1 MVQIDPMEYPK
12 FSDYSSHAQSSPNI
26 PVGSAG
32 MIETLRT
39 ILDVLKSG
47 QSLDDVIS
55 IDGSTAK
62 LSLGAACLA
71 LSPCGLVVKT
81 PEGYTPSTV
90 ADRWIETGDN
100 SYLAACLASRCRFF
114 SGMIDVLG
122 APMTSGELRLLAN
135 AEYGMSWSKT
145 SEVQRRLKWAREL
158 GLVEYREYE
167 GCRYVRTPLGDQW
180 VSQIEVEPKGVLE
193 ESASLNWT
201 EPSNWAIDLALNARQ
216 SDRSDSIGFFAG
228 GASGFIDATVELLS
242 IVKNGGDESA
252 IVRFFGSSYKLSES
266 STRSAIPTL
275 SKLGFVRRS
284 SLTTYELT
292 AIADAWLSENTAVN
306 FACCFHAAF
315 SWVFELLPLVGHGAF
330 DVKSIQ
336 LLLFERYNV
345 NISHDSLRKR
355 LNVLLK
361 AGLLK
366 KRSQM
371 SYQATEHCDSF
382 LSGYGFNF
390 AVDSMGKQGVGLER
404 PVATD
409 VDKLIGELWDASRD
423 SGHPDRLERAVERC
437 FSRLGFR
444 TTLLGGSGDTDVLA
458 VANAASRFS
467 YSVVI
472 DAKSTSNGGVS
483 ASQVDFDTLEL
494 HRRKHNASFI
504 AVVGSSFSEKRICDR
519 AKEHD
524 VALFGIS
531 ELEKLLN
538 LQEEIPLVSQDY
550 KILFENSGSIDL
562 GSLEPAIARFRRT
575 TKLLDLVLRALLS
588 QNEDKEFG
596 GVMSKRDVYWFMKNG
611 ASSIE
616 DLSISEVGEMLE
628 FLSSP
633 FVGCIGKDKDG
644 YYAMGSFDDAAKRL
658 VLLAKA
664 CNG

>member
-12 FSDYSSHAQSSPNI
+12 FSDYSFHAQSSPNI

-39 ILDVLKSG
+39 ILDVLKHG

-55 IDGSTAK
+55 IEGSTAK
-62 LSLGAACLA
+62 LSLGEACLA

-81 PEGYTPSTV
+81 AEGYTPSAE
-90 ADRWIETGDN
+90 ADRWIDAGDN
-100 SYLAACLASRCRFF
+100 SYLAACLASRCKFF

-122 APMTSGELRLLAN
+122 TPKTSGELRLIAN

-201 EPSNWAIDLALNARQ
+201 EPSNWAVDLAINAKQ

-228 GASGFIDATVELLS
+228 GASGFIDATAELLS
-242 IVKNGGDESA
+242 IVNNGGDESE
-252 IVRFFGSSYKLSES
+252 IVRFSNSSYKLSES
-266 STRSAIPTL
+266 STKTAISAL

-292 AIADAWLSENTAVN
+292 AIGDAWLSEKSAIN

-315 SWVFELLPLVGHGAF
+315 SWVFELLPLVGHSAF
-330 DVKSIQ
+330 DVRSIQ
-336 LLLFERYNV
+336 LLLFERFNV
-345 NISHDSLRKR
+345 NISHDALRKR

-371 SYQATEHCDSF
+371 SYQTTEHCDSF
-382 LSGYGFNF
+382 LSGYGFNLI
-390 AVDSMGKQGVGLER
+390 VDSIDKQGAGPEQ

-494 HRRKHNASFI
+494 HRRKHDASFI

-531 ELEKLLN
+531 ELEKLLK

-550 KILFENSGSIDL
+550 KILFEYSGSIDL
-562 GSLEPAIARFRRT
+562 GLLEPAIARFRRT

-596 GVMSKRDVYWFMKNG
+596 GLISKRDVYWFMKNG
-611 ASSIE
+611 TSSIE

-644 YYAMGSFDDAAKRL
+644 YYAVGSFDDAAKRL

>member
-1 MVQIDPMEYPK
+1 M
-12 FSDYSSHAQSSPNI
+12 
-26 PVGSAG
+26 
-32 MIETLRT
+32 
-39 ILDVLKSG
+39 
-47 QSLDDVIS
+47 
-55 IDGSTAK
+55 
-62 LSLGAACLA
+62 
-71 LSPCGLVVKT
+71 
-81 PEGYTPSTV
+81 
-90 ADRWIETGDN
+90 
-100 SYLAACLASRCRFF
+100 
-114 SGMIDVLG
+114 
-122 APMTSGELRLLAN
+122 
-135 AEYGMSWSKT
+135 
-145 SEVQRRLKWAREL
+145 
-158 GLVEYREYE
+158 
-167 GCRYVRTPLGDQW
+167 
-180 VSQIEVEPKGVLE
+180 EPKGVLE

-201 EPSNWAIDLALNARQ
+201 EPSNWAVDLAINAKQ

-228 GASGFIDATVELLS
+228 GASGFIDATAELLS
-242 IVKNGGDESA
+242 IVKNGGDESE
-252 IVRFFGSSYKLSES
+252 IVRFSNSSYKLSES
-266 STRSAIPTL
+266 STKTAISAL

-292 AIADAWLSENTAVN
+292 VVGDAWLSEKSAIN

-315 SWVFELLPLVGHGAF
+315 SWVFELLPLVGHSAF
-330 DVKSIQ
+330 DVRSIQ
-336 LLLFERYNV
+336 LLLFERFNL
-345 NISHDSLRKR
+345 NISHDALRKR

-390 AVDSMGKQGVGLER
+390 TVDSIGKQGAGPEQ

-494 HRRKHNASFI
+494 HRRKHDASFI

-531 ELEKLLN
+531 ELEKLLK

-562 GSLEPAIARFRRT
+562 GLLDPAIARFRRT
-575 TKLLDLVLRALLS
+575 TKLLDLVLKALLS

-596 GVMSKRDVYWFMKNG
+596 GLMSKRDVYWFMKNG
-611 ASSIE
+611 TSSIE

-644 YYAMGSFDDAAKRL
+644 YYAVGSFDDAAKRL

>member
-12 FSDYSSHAQSSPNI
+12 FSDYSFHAQSSPNI

-39 ILDVLKSG
+39 ILDVLKNG

-55 IDGSTAK
+55 IEGSTAK
-62 LSLGAACLA
+62 LSLGEACLA

-81 PEGYTPSTV
+81 AEGYTPSAE
-90 ADRWIETGDN
+90 ADRWIDTGDN
-100 SYLAACLASRCRFF
+100 SYLAACLASRCKFF

-122 APMTSGELRLLAN
+122 TPKTSGELRLMAN
-135 AEYGMSWSKT
+135 AEYGMSWTKK
-145 SEVQRRLKWAREL
+145 SEVQCRLKWAREL

-180 VSQIEVEPKGVLE
+180 VSQIEVEPKGALE
-193 ESASLNWT
+193 ESASLNWD
-201 EPSNWAIDLALNARQ
+201 EPSNWAVDFALHAKQ

-228 GASGFIDATVELLS
+228 GASGFIDATTELLS

-252 IVRFFGSSYKLSES
+252 IVQFSNLSYKLSES
-266 STRSAIPTL
+266 STRAAISAL
-275 SKLGFVRRS
+275 SKLGFVQRS

-292 AIADAWLSENTAVN
+292 SIGDAWLSEKSAIN

-315 SWVFELLPLVGHGAF
+315 SWVFELLPLVGHSAF
-330 DVKSIQ
+330 DVRSIQ
-336 LLLFERYNV
+336 LLLFERFNV
-345 NISHDSLRKR
+345 NISHDALRKR

-390 AVDSMGKQGVGLER
+390 TVDSIGKQGAGPEQ

-494 HRRKHNASFI
+494 HRRKHDASFI

-531 ELEKLLN
+531 ELEKLLK
-538 LQEEIPLVSQDY
+538 LQEEIPLVS
-550 KILFENSGSIDL
+550 
-562 GSLEPAIARFRRT
+562 
-575 TKLLDLVLRALLS
+575 
-588 QNEDKEFG
+588 
-596 GVMSKRDVYWFMKNG
+596 
-611 ASSIE
+611 
-616 DLSISEVGEMLE
+616 
-628 FLSSP
+628 
-633 FVGCIGKDKDG
+633 
-644 YYAMGSFDDAAKRL
+644 
-658 VLLAKA
+658 
-664 CNG
+664 

>member
-1 MVQIDPMEYPK
+1 M
-12 FSDYSSHAQSSPNI
+12 
-26 PVGSAG
+26 
-32 MIETLRT
+32 
-39 ILDVLKSG
+39 
-47 QSLDDVIS
+47 
-55 IDGSTAK
+55 
-62 LSLGAACLA
+62 
-71 LSPCGLVVKT
+71 
-81 PEGYTPSTV
+81 
-90 ADRWIETGDN
+90 
-100 SYLAACLASRCRFF
+100 
-114 SGMIDVLG
+114 
-122 APMTSGELRLLAN
+122 
-135 AEYGMSWSKT
+135 
-145 SEVQRRLKWAREL
+145 
-158 GLVEYREYE
+158 
-167 GCRYVRTPLGDQW
+167 
-180 VSQIEVEPKGVLE
+180 
-193 ESASLNWT
+193 
-201 EPSNWAIDLALNARQ
+201 
-216 SDRSDSIGFFAG
+216 
-228 GASGFIDATVELLS
+228 
-242 IVKNGGDESA
+242 
-252 IVRFFGSSYKLSES
+252 
-266 STRSAIPTL
+266 
-275 SKLGFVRRS
+275 RRS

-292 AIADAWLSENTAVN
+292 AIGDAWLSEQTAIN

-315 SWVFELLPLVGHGAF
+315 SWIFELLPLVGHSAF
-330 DVKSIQ
+330 DVRSIQ

-345 NISHDSLRKR
+345 DISHDALRKR

-390 AVDSMGKQGVGLER
+390 TVDAIGKQGAGPEQ

-494 HRRKHNASFI
+494 HRRKHDASFV

-531 ELEKLLN
+531 ELEKLLK

-550 KILFENSGSIDL
+550 KILFEYSGPIDL
-562 GSLEPAIARFRRT
+562 GLLEPAIARFKRT

-596 GVMSKRDVYWFMKNG
+596 GLMSKRDVYWFMKNG
-611 ASSIE
+611 TSSIE

-644 YYAMGSFDDAAKRL
+644 YYAVGSFDDAAKRL

>member
-12 FSDYSSHAQSSPNI
+12 FSDYSFHAQSSPNI

-39 ILDVLKSG
+39 ILDVLKNG
-47 QSLDDVIS
+47 QSLDDFIS
-55 IDGSTAK
+55 IEGSTAK
-62 LSLGAACLA
+62 LSLGEACLA

-81 PEGYTPSTV
+81 AEGYTPSAE
-90 ADRWIETGDN
+90 ADRWIDTGDN
-100 SYLAACLASRCRFF
+100 SYLAACLASRCKFF

-122 APMTSGELRLLAN
+122 TPKTSGELRLMAN
-135 AEYGMSWSKT
+135 AEYGMSWTKK

-193 ESASLNWT
+193 ESASLNWD
-201 EPSNWAIDLALNARQ
+201 EPSNWAVDFALHAKQ

-228 GASGFIDATVELLS
+228 GASGFIDATTELLS

-252 IVRFFGSSYKLSES
+252 IVQFSNLSYKLSES
-266 STRSAIPTL
+266 STRAAISAL
-275 SKLGFVRRS
+275 SKLGFVQRS

-292 AIADAWLSENTAVN
+292 SIGDAWLSEKSAIN

-315 SWVFELLPLVGHGAF
+315 SWVFELLPLVGHSAF
-330 DVKSIQ
+330 DVRSIQ
-336 LLLFERYNV
+336 LLLFERFNV
-345 NISHDSLRKR
+345 NISHDALRKR

-390 AVDSMGKQGVGLER
+390 TVDSIGKQGAGPEQ

-494 HRRKHNASFI
+494 HRRKHDASFI
-504 AVVGSSFSEKRICDR
+504 AVVGSSFSENGSAIGPRNMTSRYLELASWKNFLSFKRR
-519 AKEHD
+519 
-524 VALFGIS
+524 
-531 ELEKLLN
+531 
-538 LQEEIPLVSQDY
+538 
-550 KILFENSGSIDL
+550 
-562 GSLEPAIARFRRT
+562 
-575 TKLLDLVLRALLS
+575 
-588 QNEDKEFG
+588 
-596 GVMSKRDVYWFMKNG
+596 
-611 ASSIE
+611 
-616 DLSISEVGEMLE
+616 
-628 FLSSP
+628 FLSSLKTIKFSSRIRGLSILVYWIP
-633 FVGCIGKDKDG
+633 LSLALGERPNCSIWCSGRCFLKTKIKNL
-644 YYAMGSFDDAAKRL
+644 AA
-658 VLLAKA
+658 
-664 CNG
+664 

>member
-1 MVQIDPMEYPK
+1 M
-12 FSDYSSHAQSSPNI
+12 
-26 PVGSAG
+26 
-32 MIETLRT
+32 
-39 ILDVLKSG
+39 
-47 QSLDDVIS
+47 
-55 IDGSTAK
+55 
-62 LSLGAACLA
+62 
-71 LSPCGLVVKT
+71 
-81 PEGYTPSTV
+81 
-90 ADRWIETGDN
+90 
-100 SYLAACLASRCRFF
+100 
-114 SGMIDVLG
+114 
-122 APMTSGELRLLAN
+122 
-135 AEYGMSWSKT
+135 
-145 SEVQRRLKWAREL
+145 
-158 GLVEYREYE
+158 
-167 GCRYVRTPLGDQW
+167 
-180 VSQIEVEPKGVLE
+180 E
-193 ESASLNWT
+193 ESASLNWD
-201 EPSNWAIDLALNARQ
+201 EPSNWAVDLALHAKQ

-228 GASGFIDATVELLS
+228 GASGFIDATTELLS

-252 IVRFFGSSYKLSES
+252 IVQFSNLSYKLSES
-266 STRSAIPTL
+266 STRAAISAL
-275 SKLGFVRRS
+275 SKLGFVQRS

-292 AIADAWLSENTAVN
+292 AIGDAWLSEKSAIN
-306 FACCFHAAF
+306 FACCFHATF
-315 SWVFELLPLVGHGAF
+315 SWVFELLPLVGHSAF
-330 DVKSIQ
+330 DVRSIQ
-336 LLLFERYNV
+336 LLLFERFNI
-345 NISHDSLRKR
+345 NISHDALRKR

-390 AVDSMGKQGVGLER
+390 TIASVGKQEAGPEQ

-494 HRRKHNASFI
+494 HRRKHDASFI

-531 ELEKLLN
+531 ELEKLLK

-562 GSLEPAIARFRRT
+562 GLLDPAIARFRRT

-596 GVMSKRDVYWFMKNG
+596 GLMSKRDVYWFMKNG
-611 ASSIE
+611 TSSIE

-644 YYAMGSFDDAAKRL
+644 YYAVGSFDDAAKRL